1 MKVFLPCVHPYSL
14 KDGLILVSDSHITA
28 NVIMITGLQVDVFIC
43 KKVFSKVTI
52 ILPTAINV
60 IVI

>member
-1 MKVFLPCVHPYSL
+1 MHTP
-14 KDGLILVSDSHITA
+14 
-28 NVIMITGLQVDVFIC
+28 GLQVDVFIC
-43 KKVFSKVTI
+43 EKVFSKVTI